1 MWFQV
6 PSEFYDKLLGGIIL
20 TGGGSNMKNIER
32 AFTNHTHV
40 EKIRVAKFVTQT
52 ILSGNDD
59 IKSHNGMMNTVLGL
73 LAKGDINCAGEG
85 VDPHGDLF
93 STRKEKD
100 QGVIRTESEK
110 KAADEEK
117 RRQQEEEERQRQA
130 EEAAE
135 RERIAAEKKAN
146 SIWNKAKRGI
156 LKFGKSMI
164 EEE

>member
-1 MWFQV
+1 
-6 PSEFYDKLLGGIIL
+6 
-20 TGGGSNMKNIER
+20 MKNIER
-32 AFTNHTHV
+32 AFANHTHV

-52 ILSGNDD
+52 ILSNNED
-59 IKSHNGMMNTVLGL
+59 IKSRNGMMNTVLGL
-73 LAKGDINCAGEG
+73 LAKGDINCAGDG

-93 STRKEKD
+93 SVKKEPAAAAAD
-100 QGVIRTESEK
+100 PRQPRQASEIPQGVIRTESEK

-117 RRQQEEEERQRQA
+117 RRQQEEEERRQQ
-130 EEAAE
+130 ELQEAE

-146 SIWNKAKRGI
+146 SIWSKAKRGI